1 MNKVILM
8 GNLGQDPVLHETTTG
23 SSIAAFSLATKGG
36 KDAEGNEITEWHNI
50 KAFSKQAAFAS
61 EHLKKGTKILLEG
74 KLQTSKW
81 QDKTSGEN
89 RSRTEIIAWG
99 FEFCEPKQNH
109 SPSQN
114 HAKKD
119 AKEPL
124 NGELYKADE
133 GFEDD
138 IPF

>member
-23 SSIAAFSLATKGG
+23 DSIAAFSLATKGG
-36 KDAEGNEITEWHNI
+36 KDADGNEITEWHNI
-50 KAFSKQAAFAS
+50 KAFKKQAAFAS
-61 EHLKKGTKILLEG
+61 KHLKKGTKILLEG
-74 KLQTSKW
+74 KLATSKW
-81 QDKTSGEN
+81 QDKTSGET

-99 FEFCEPKQNH
+99 FEFCEPKHNP
-109 SPSQN
+109 SSSQN
-114 HAKKD
+114 PAKTD

-124 NGELYKADE
+124 NGELYKANDIN
-133 GFEDD
+133 DD

>member
-1 MNKVILM
+1 M
-8 GNLGQDPVLHETTTG
+8 GNLGQAPVLHQTANGREV
-23 SSIAAFSLATKGG
+23 AAFSLATKGG
-36 KDAEGNEITEWHNI
+36 KDAEGNELTEWHNI
-50 KAFSKQAAFAS
+50 KAFEKQAQLANQF
-61 EHLKKGTKILLEG
+61 LDKGMKILLEG

-81 QDKTSGEN
+81 QDKQSGEN
-89 RSRTEIIAWG
+89 RSRTEIIAFR

-109 SPSQN
+109 SRPQN

-133 GFEDD
+133 GLPDD

>member
-8 GNLGQDPVLHETTTG
+8 GNLGKDPVLHETTTG
-23 SSIAAFSLATKGG
+23 GSIAAFSLATQEG
-36 KDAEGNEITEWHNI
+36 KDKEGNQLTEWHDI
-50 KAFSKQAAFAS
+50 KAFNNQAAFAN

-81 QDKTSGEN
+81 EDKQSGEN
-89 RSRTEIIAWG
+89 RSRTEIVAFR
-99 FEFCEPKQNH
+99 FEFVEPKQNH

-114 HAKKD
+114 PAKTD

-124 NGELYKADE
+124 NGELYKANDIN
-133 GFEDD
+133 DD